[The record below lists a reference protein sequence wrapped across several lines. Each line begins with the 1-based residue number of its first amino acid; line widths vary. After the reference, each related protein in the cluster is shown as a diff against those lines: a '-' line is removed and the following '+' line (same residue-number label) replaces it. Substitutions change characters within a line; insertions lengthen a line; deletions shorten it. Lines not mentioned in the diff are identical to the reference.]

1 VIPHTNPES
10 WNRTIELF
18 LGGNNFVFV
27 FSSDQEQ
34 KTPKN
39 YEIQEAL
46 PARKWLISDIPEFL
60 INIFNSVIYSIVPN
74 ATELDYLVREQLVQD
89 FL

>member
-18 LGGNNFVFV
+18 LGGKNFVLV

-34 KTPKN
+34 KIPENFET
-39 YEIQEAL
+39 QEAL
-46 PARKWLISDIPEFL
+46 PARKRLISDNAEFL
-60 INIFNSVIYSIVPN
+60 IKIFNSVIYSIVR
-74 ATELDYLVREQLVQD
+74 T
-89 FL
+89 

>member
-18 LGGNNFVFV
+18 LGGKNFVLV

-34 KTPKN
+34 KIPEFF
-39 YEIQEAL
+39 EIQEAL
-46 PARKWLISDIPEFL
+46 PARSSQ
-60 INIFNSVIYSIVPN
+60 NSS
-74 ATELDYLVREQLVQD
+74 LH
-89 FL
+89 F

>member
-18 LGGNNFVFV
+18 LGGNNFFLV

-34 KTPKN
+34 KIPENFET
-39 YEIQEAL
+39 QEAL
-46 PARKWLISDIPEFL
+46 PARKRLIPEFL
-60 INIFNSVIYSIVPN
+60 FNIFNSVIYGIVPN
-74 ATELDYLVREQLVQD
+74 ATEHDYLVRER
-89 FL
+89 

>member
-1 VIPHTNPES
+1 MIPHTNRES

-18 LGGNNFVFV
+18 LGGNNFVLV

-34 KTPKN
+34 KIPEN
-39 YEIQEAL
+39 FEIQEAL
-46 PARKWLISDIPEFL
+46 PARKRLISDIPEFL

-74 ATELDYLVREQLVQD
+74 ATEPDYLVRER
-89 FL
+89 